1 MGWTDLTRSLLL
13 GPLLRGFWHFSW
25 RPLLAETKDPG
36 AAQVRV
42 LRDLLARNR
51 NTRFGER
58 YAFRSI
64 HSVRDFQTRV
74 PWHNYEA
81 LRPYIEEQERTGA
94 PVLLAEPPVMYARTS
109 GTTGKHKLVPITG
122 SGIAQYRRQQ
132 RLLTALQYRIA
143 PHAFKGKALAI
154 VSPAVEGYLESGRP
168 YGSMSG
174 YVYRTMPGLVRSS
187 AVVPPSVLE
196 IEDYDLRYAVI
207 LRLALAERNIT
218 YLGTANPSTFLRLAG
233 ALEKNCTALI
243 ESVRTGK
250 LSDLNGIPE
259 TARAAIRSRLSADP
273 LRARE
278 LHELA
283 DSGELTYA
291 HIWPRIALVTTW
303 TAANCQLPLGELRA
317 QLPPEARVLEL
328 GYVASEFRG
337 TMTVDPETGGGLP
350 LLTDHFFEFVECT
363 DWEQGKEN
371 FLTLDELEHGKDY
384 YIFVTTGALYRY
396 AMDDIMRVVGFE
408 NRTPLLRFQQKGKGC
423 TSITGEKLYEAQVL
437 EALEGIARKTGFRCP
452 FIMLIADA
460 AASAY
465 ELVAEPPATERPVTF
480 VQELD
485 RLLGEQNIEYA
496 AKRESGRLGALRVR
510 WLKPGTGEA
519 YVRHCVAKGQREG
532 QFKYLALQY
541 RKEVSFPFEKYA
553 A

>member
-1 MGWTDLTRSLLL
+1 MAWTDTIRSLLL
-13 GPLLRGFWHFSW
+13 GPLLRAFWYFSW
-25 RPLLAETKDPG
+25 RPLLAETKDPA
-36 AAQVRV
+36 AAQLKV

-51 NTRFGER
+51 DTRFGEKF
-58 YAFRSI
+58 AFDSI
-64 HSVRDFQTRV
+64 HSIRDFQTRV
-74 PWHNYEA
+74 PWNNYEA
-81 LRPYIEEQERTGA
+81 LRPYIEEQERTGGA
-94 PVLLAEPPVMYARTS
+94 MLLAEPPVMYARTS
-109 GTTGKHKLVPITG
+109 GTTGKHKLVPITE

-143 PHAFKGKALAI
+143 PRAFKGKALAI
-154 VSPAVEGYLESGRP
+154 VSPAVEGHLESGRP

-174 YVYRTMPGLVRSS
+174 YVYRTMPALVRSS

-196 IEDYDLRYAVI
+196 IEDYDLRYFVI

-218 YLGTANPSTFLRLAG
+218 YLGTANPSTFLRLTG
-233 ALEKNCTALI
+233 ALKKNLDALI
-243 ESVRTGK
+243 ESVRTGH
-250 LSDLNGIPE
+250 LPNLHSLPE
-259 TARAAIRSRLSADP
+259 TARAAIRPQLYADST
-273 LRARE
+273 RARE
-278 LHELA
+278 LEHLA

-291 HIWPRIALVTTW
+291 RIWPRIALVTTW
-303 TAANCQLPLGELRA
+303 TAANCQLPLGEFRA

-337 TMTVDPETGGGLP
+337 TLTVDPESGGGLP
-350 LLTDHFFEFVECT
+350 LLTDHFFEFVERT
-363 DWEQGKEN
+363 DWELGREN
-371 FLTLDELEHGKDY
+371 FLTLDQLEHGKDY

-396 AMDDIMRVVGFE
+396 AMDDIMRVVGFK

-437 EALEGIARKTGFRCP
+437 EALEVIARKTGFRCP
-452 FIMLIADA
+452 FFMLIADEEA
-460 AASAY
+460 GAY
-465 ELVAEPPATERPVTF
+465 ELVAEPPTTDCPAIF
-480 VQELD
+480 ADELD
-485 RLLGEQNIEYA
+485 RSLAERNIEYA
-496 AKRESGRLGALRVR
+496 GKRESGRLGALRVR

>member
-1 MGWTDLTRSLLL
+1 MRWTDAIRSLLL
-13 GPLLRGFWHFSW
+13 GPLLRGFWYYSW

-36 AAQVRV
+36 AAQLKV
-42 LRDLLARNR
+42 LRGLLARNR
-51 NTRFGER
+51 DTRFGEK
-58 YAFRSI
+58 YAFGSI
-64 HSVRDFQTRV
+64 YSVRDFQTRV
-74 PWHNYEA
+74 PWNNYEA
-81 LRPYIEEQERTGA
+81 LRPYIEEQERTGGSI
-94 PVLLAEPPVMYARTS
+94 LLAEPPVMYARTS
-109 GTTGKHKLVPITG
+109 GTTGKHKLVPITE

-143 PHAFKGKALAI
+143 PRAFKGKALAI
-154 VSPAVEGYLESGRP
+154 VSPAVEGHLESGRP

-174 YVYRTMPGLVRSS
+174 YVYRTMPALVRSS
-187 AVVPPSVLE
+187 TVVPPSVLE
-196 IEDYDLRYAVI
+196 IEDYDMRYFVI

-233 ALEKNCTALI
+233 ALEKNGDALI
-243 ESVRTGK
+243 ESVRTGQ
-250 LSDLNGIPE
+250 LPNLNSLPE
-259 TARAAIRSRLSADP
+259 TARSAIRPQLYADP
-273 LRARE
+273 TRARE
-278 LHELA
+278 LEHLA
-283 DSGELTYA
+283 DSGELNYA
-291 HIWPRIALVTTW
+291 RIWPHIALVTTW
-303 TAANCQLPLGELRA
+303 TAANCQLPLGEFRA

-337 TMTVDPETGGGLP
+337 TMTVDPESGGGLP
-350 LLTDHFFEFVECT
+350 LLTDHFFEFVERT
-363 DWEQGKEN
+363 DWELGRED
-371 FLTLDELEHGKDY
+371 FLTLDQLEHGKDY

-396 AMDDIMRVVGFE
+396 AMDDIMRVVGFK

-437 EALEGIARKTGFRCP
+437 EALEVIARKTGFRCP
-452 FIMLIADA
+452 FFMLIADEE
-460 AASAY
+460 ASAY
-465 ELVAEPPATERPVTF
+465 ELVAEPPTADCPAIF
-480 VQELD
+480 ADELD
-485 RLLGEQNIEYA
+485 RSLAERNIEYA
-496 AKRESGRLGALRVR
+496 GKRESGRLGALRVR